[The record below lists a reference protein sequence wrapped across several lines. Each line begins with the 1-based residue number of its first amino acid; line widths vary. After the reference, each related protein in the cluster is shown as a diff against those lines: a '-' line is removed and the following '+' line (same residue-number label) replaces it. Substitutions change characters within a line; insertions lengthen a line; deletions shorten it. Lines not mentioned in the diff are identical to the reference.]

1 MSELRAQGRQ
11 VRKLP
16 VFLGGRVAAVTAD
29 VSRTGFSC
37 EMPAVFLPGSFVH
50 GTVVVEGTEFEFQGE
65 VKWAKAGN
73 PRASV
78 RSRFGVRFTK
88 VPAELIAALGR

>member
-1 MSELRAQGRQ
+1 MSELRTQGRQ

-29 VSRTGFSC
+29 VSRSGFAA

-50 GTVVVEGTEFEFQGE
+50 GTVVVEGAEYPFEGE
-65 VKWAKAGN
+65 VKWARAGN
-73 PRASV
+73 PRTSV
-78 RSRFGVRFTK
+78 RSRFGVRFTRL
-88 VPAELIAALGR
+88 PGELAALLSK